1 MAKGRMISSEIW
13 EDDYFIE
20 LTLLERMIWIGL
32 LTCSADDQ
40 GRLQDNKR
48 LIHSQLFPVDD
59 LDDNLI
65 ELALKKFA
73 GSGKIVRYS
82 VDGKKVIQIKNW
94 WKYQSPR
101 WAGRSKYSPPGNWID
116 RERYHAQGNSII
128 ENNWKLQ
135 GGFPEDS
142 IADSKGMPTINE
154 VKGDVNGD
162 GDVNGEVDVN
172 QPNGDCG
179 DLIEEFC
186 TITGKEYPQGRRAET
201 DWDYPLSQ
209 LKIKGATTGDVRTAI
224 QELDAKNYPIVS
236 PKSIVTACELV
247 MGRRSRKTGES
258 RRMDSNG
265 QFAEYIN
272 H

>member
-1 MAKGRMISSEIW
+1 MGKGRMISSEIW

-59 LDDNLI
+59 LDDNMI
-65 ELALKKFA
+65 EHALKKFA
-73 GSGKIVRYS
+73 DSGKVIRYS
-82 VDGKKVIQIKNW
+82 VDGKKIIQIKNW
-94 WKYQSPR
+94 WRYQSPR
-101 WAGRSKYSPPGNWID
+101 WAGKSKYRPPEKWID
-116 RERYHAQGNSII
+116 RERYHAAGNIVM

-142 IADSKGMPTINE
+142 IAGNTIN
-154 VKGDVNGD
+154 
-162 GDVNGEVDVN
+162 DVNGEVNGDGEVN
-172 QPNGDCG
+172 GEVDGKQPNGDCG
-179 DLIEEFC
+179 DLIDEFC
-186 TITGKEYPQGRRAET
+186 NITGKVYHQGRKAEVE
-201 DWDYPLSQ
+201 WDAPLAS
-209 LKIKGATTGDVRTAI
+209 LKIKGATASDLRTAI

-247 MGRRSRKTGES
+247 INRRNRKNGGN
-258 RRMDSNG
+258 RKLDSTG